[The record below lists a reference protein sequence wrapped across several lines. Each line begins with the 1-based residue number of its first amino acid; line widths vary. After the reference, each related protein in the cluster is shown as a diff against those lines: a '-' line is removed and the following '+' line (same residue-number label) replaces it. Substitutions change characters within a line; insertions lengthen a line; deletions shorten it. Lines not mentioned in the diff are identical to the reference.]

1 MALNHMNQRLIINPF
16 NTNIKICYYLCSFN
30 FLKYFTDFLSIL
42 EESIKTEIIVG
53 KAIIP
58 YERYIRLI
66 TNFNEEVDPTKI
78 STK

>member
-1 MALNHMNQRLIINPF
+1 M
-16 NTNIKICYYLCSFN
+16 CSFN
-30 FLKYFTDFLSIL
+30 FLKYFLDFLSIL

-53 KAIIP
+53 KAIMP
-58 YERYIRLI
+58 YERSIRLI